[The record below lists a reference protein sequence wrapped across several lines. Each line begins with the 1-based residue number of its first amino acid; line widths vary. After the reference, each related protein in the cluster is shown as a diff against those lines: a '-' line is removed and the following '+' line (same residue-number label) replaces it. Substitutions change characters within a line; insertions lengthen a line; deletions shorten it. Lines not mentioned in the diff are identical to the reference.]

1 MLPEDDSPPLL
12 SSSSLLLALA
22 LPAAAGWCHH
32 PPRWPNFSLCIL
44 IAASNRCC
52 CSSVRET
59 PSSESACSCSE
70 LLQPSP
76 CRMTAESH
84 VCTAA
89 ITALWAAQRSS
100 TAWAAQTAAIVPLVA
115 SILRRCGAPA
125 MDLCYTNQTK
135 HTSQRLAWRAA
146 RPQADDTRRQHR
158 SSRGSCAATSGIS
171 SRRTSSALIGRS
183 ANSPNPR
190 PAFLARRNA
199 LPAPSELGSGSLLL
213 LRCQLCGGAA
223 IMSIEMAL
231 STSLHKR
238 TASEHRSNSHDTE
251 LERNHRPNG
260 RAAVHHRRDP
270 ASGARA
276 NSHCLA
282 LRGLGQPLGSH
293 SAPARPLS
301 WAARP
306 VRRPRGQ
313 PAQGPGP
320 STVVRA
326 PQATEALRSQQTSV

>member
-1 MLPEDDSPPLL
+1 MCAWPRSRHSGLHSGPAQLGQRRLP
-12 SSSSLLLALA
+12 
-22 LPAAAGWCHH
+22 
-32 PPRWPNFSLCIL
+32 
-44 IAASNRCC
+44 
-52 CSSVRET
+52 
-59 PSSESACSCSE
+59 PSS
-70 LLQPSP
+70 PS
-76 CRMTAESH
+76 S
-84 VCTAA
+84 
-89 ITALWAAQRSS
+89 
-100 TAWAAQTAAIVPLVA
+100 
-115 SILRRCGAPA
+115 
-125 MDLCYTNQTK
+125 
-135 HTSQRLAWRAA
+135 
-146 RPQADDTRRQHR
+146 HR
-158 SSRGSCAATSGIS
+158 SSGGVVHPRGISATPIRPSTRRSAWRGVPQGRKQTIHAGSTAAPAGSCAATSGIS
-171 SRRTSSALIGRS
+171 SRRTSPALIGRS

-199 LPAPSELGSGSLLL
+199 LPAPSELGSGSGSGSLLL
-213 LRCQLCGGAA
+213 LRCQLCDGVA

-238 TASEHRSNSHDTE
+238 TASEHRSNSHDSE

-260 RAAVHHRRDP
+260 SASVHHRRDP

-320 STVVRA
+320 SAVVRA

>member
-1 MLPEDDSPPLL
+1 MCARPRSRHSGLHSGPAQLGQRRLP
-12 SSSSLLLALA
+12 
-22 LPAAAGWCHH
+22 
-32 PPRWPNFSLCIL
+32 
-44 IAASNRCC
+44 
-52 CSSVRET
+52 
-59 PSSESACSCSE
+59 PSS
-70 LLQPSP
+70 PS
-76 CRMTAESH
+76 S
-84 VCTAA
+84 
-89 ITALWAAQRSS
+89 
-100 TAWAAQTAAIVPLVA
+100 
-115 SILRRCGAPA
+115 
-125 MDLCYTNQTK
+125 
-135 HTSQRLAWRAA
+135 
-146 RPQADDTRRQHR
+146 HR
-158 SSRGSCAATSGIS
+158 SSGGAVHPRWISATHPRWISATPTRPSTRRSAWRGVPQGRKQTIHAGSTAAPTGSCAATSGIS

-320 STVVRA
+320 SAVVRA

>member
-1 MLPEDDSPPLL
+1 MCARPRSRHSGLHSGPAQLGQRRLP
-12 SSSSLLLALA
+12 
-22 LPAAAGWCHH
+22 
-32 PPRWPNFSLCIL
+32 
-44 IAASNRCC
+44 
-52 CSSVRET
+52 
-59 PSSESACSCSE
+59 PSS
-70 LLQPSP
+70 PS
-76 CRMTAESH
+76 S
-84 VCTAA
+84 
-89 ITALWAAQRSS
+89 
-100 TAWAAQTAAIVPLVA
+100 
-115 SILRRCGAPA
+115 
-125 MDLCYTNQTK
+125 
-135 HTSQRLAWRAA
+135 
-146 RPQADDTRRQHR
+146 HR
-158 SSRGSCAATSGIS
+158 SSGGAVHPRWISATPTRPSTRRSAWRGVPQGRKQTIHAGSTAAPAGSCAATSGIS

-199 LPAPSELGSGSLLL
+199 LPAPSELGSGSGSGSLLL

-320 STVVRA
+320 SAVVRA

>member
-1 MLPEDDSPPLL
+1 MCARPRSRHSGLHSGPAQLGQRRLP
-12 SSSSLLLALA
+12 
-22 LPAAAGWCHH
+22 
-32 PPRWPNFSLCIL
+32 
-44 IAASNRCC
+44 
-52 CSSVRET
+52 
-59 PSSESACSCSE
+59 PSS
-70 LLQPSP
+70 PS
-76 CRMTAESH
+76 S
-84 VCTAA
+84 
-89 ITALWAAQRSS
+89 
-100 TAWAAQTAAIVPLVA
+100 
-115 SILRRCGAPA
+115 
-125 MDLCYTNQTK
+125 
-135 HTSQRLAWRAA
+135 
-146 RPQADDTRRQHR
+146 HR
-158 SSRGSCAATSGIS
+158 SSGGAVHPRGISATPTRPSTRRSAWRGVPQGRKQTIHAGSTAAPAGSCAATSGIS

-199 LPAPSELGSGSLLL
+199 LPAPSELGSGSGSGSLLL

-238 TASEHRSNSHDTE
+238 TASEHRSNSHDSE

-260 RAAVHHRRDP
+260 SAAVHHRRDP

-282 LRGLGQPLGSH
+282 LRGLPGRCHVSSQRQPLGSH

-320 STVVRA
+320 SAVVRA